1 MPAADLTFSQAVYEG
16 GPTVTARAIANAGAS
31 PPKLPARVVLP
42 DIDYNACQLQG
53 TEPFWVNNQLKGAIV
68 LLPGV
73 KEVASN
79 NPGCWSEQNGVPL
92 AWDAARQGAAAL
104 VILDAVD
111 ITNAHE
117 IYTGGEGTSLS
128 DMNIQV
134 GTVGGARVGGK
145 DVGGF
150 PAVRG
155 VAGLAGKRRCWALVR
170 RKLCGTLLTRVQV
183 FMLDGATTGSALAK
197 AASADLP
204 LQLKEI
210 GARRVTPMASG
221 KRPTVTSSWGPGMRF
236 EMKPD
241 LAVSN
246 HGVWGVGGQFA
257 WHVCLCFCEMLI
269 SAQLQAGQ
277 AHDRFL
283 LLLASHTARP
293 TRETPGS
300 RRCDLDV
307 CRRQRLRNSRWDP
320 RILVLRRRCPGGLR
334 RPRARAWA
342 STGALRGRTEGR
354 TTGV

>member
-117 IYTGGEGTSLS
+117 IYTGGKGTSLS

-150 PAVRG
+150 PAVKAGASGGAPTTLSGILHASSTRG
-155 VAGLAGKRRCWALVR
+155 RGRLAAGRRRASGLLAAV
-170 RKLCGTLLTRVQV
+170 
-183 FMLDGATTGSALAK
+183 
-197 AASADLP
+197 AASLLSSSSASEDDSGGSSGD
-204 LQLKEI
+204 ENEEGEGFVG
-210 GARRVTPMASG
+210 GARR
-221 KRPTVTSSWGPGMRF
+221 RI
-236 EMKPD
+236 EM
-241 LAVSN
+241 
-246 HGVWGVGGQFA
+246 
-257 WHVCLCFCEMLI
+257 
-269 SAQLQAGQ
+269 
-277 AHDRFL
+277 
-283 LLLASHTARP
+283 
-293 TRETPGS
+293 
-300 RRCDLDV
+300 
-307 CRRQRLRNSRWDP
+307 
-320 RILVLRRRCPGGLR
+320 LRRRRRLR
-334 RPRARAWA
+334 LEA
-342 STGALRGRTEGR
+342 SAAG
-354 TTGV
+354 TTAVAVTATAAE